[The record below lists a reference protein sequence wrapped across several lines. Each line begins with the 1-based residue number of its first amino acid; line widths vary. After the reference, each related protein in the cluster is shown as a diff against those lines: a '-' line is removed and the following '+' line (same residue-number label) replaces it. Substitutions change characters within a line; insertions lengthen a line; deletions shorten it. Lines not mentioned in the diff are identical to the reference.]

1 MDTKAIVAVKK
12 AQKNLVDTIEEVL
25 ELLEINF
32 RQYKGKKV
40 LIKPNVGVPAPPNK
54 GINTSPQVVKAV
66 ADLFLK
72 KGAKVIIGESSGVMD
87 TTSTCFEK
95 SGFIELAKQGYH
107 MVDLKDKNLEY
118 VKINIPNGK
127 HLKKIVIPRIILE
140 VDCIISVP
148 VAKTHS
154 AEVVSLSLKNM
165 KGIVPDSFKKK
176 FHLIYGVHNAV
187 VDLLKAIK
195 PHLSIID
202 CTVAQEGLG
211 PIAGTPVEMGL
222 IAAGIDPVAVDA
234 VVTKLMGFE
243 PLEVRIIKLAHESHI
258 GTADLQQIDIKGICL
273 EEEIRKFKTPEEVL
287 KEILPT
293 AETLF
298 ISPKTCSGC
307 RGCVTGAL
315 WELKNKNLLKTLEN
329 YTIITGPYEE
339 LPYIKENK
347 VILMGN
353 CTKPHKE
360 KGDFFIQGCPPW
372 PGDLIGIILGEPV
385 SKI

>member
-127 HLKKIVIPRIILE
+127 HLKKL
-140 VDCIISVP
+140 
-148 VAKTHS
+148 
-154 AEVVSLSLKNM
+154 L
-165 KGIVPDSFKKK
+165 
-176 FHLIYGVHNAV
+176 FHV
-187 VDLLKAIK
+187 
-195 PHLSIID
+195 
-202 CTVAQEGLG
+202 
-211 PIAGTPVEMGL
+211 
-222 IAAGIDPVAVDA
+222 
-234 VVTKLMGFE
+234 
-243 PLEVRIIKLAHESHI
+243 
-258 GTADLQQIDIKGICL
+258 
-273 EEEIRKFKTPEEVL
+273 
-287 KEILPT
+287 
-293 AETLF
+293 
-298 ISPKTCSGC
+298 
-307 RGCVTGAL
+307 
-315 WELKNKNLLKTLEN
+315 
-329 YTIITGPYEE
+329 
-339 LPYIKENK
+339 
-347 VILMGN
+347 
-353 CTKPHKE
+353 
-360 KGDFFIQGCPPW
+360 
-372 PGDLIGIILGEPV
+372 
-385 SKI
+385 